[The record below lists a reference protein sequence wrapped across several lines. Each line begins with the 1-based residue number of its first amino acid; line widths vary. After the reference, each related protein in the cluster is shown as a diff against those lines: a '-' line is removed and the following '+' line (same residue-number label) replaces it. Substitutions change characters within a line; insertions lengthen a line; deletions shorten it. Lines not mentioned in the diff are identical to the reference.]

1 MNFSSIT
8 EHSSEEM
15 SKTGVYSITHLSS
28 NRIYIGSTGNSFKER
43 LKNHLEKLNK
53 NQHHSRFL
61 TNCWNRYGPDNF
73 RFGILCFVDWTVEYG
88 TADILYVE
96 QFYLDTF
103 NPEFNGATEAAS
115 PKGYKHTEET
125 KLKLSQL
132 AVLKR
137 SSKFTLFHETKG
149 LVEGL
154 NRQAFCEEHKLDSSS
169 IFRILKGIGRS
180 VSYKGFYKDEE
191 SYLKKLEKDKMKTS
205 VHLGVT
211 FCSHMQKFKV
221 TVKHKH
227 YGYFESERDAAE
239 VALLVRQI
247 G

>member
-1 MNFSSIT
+1 LTFSSIT

-15 SKTGVYSITHLSS
+15 SKTGVYCIKHLPS
-28 NRIYIGSTGNSFKER
+28 NRIYIGSTSDSFKSR
-43 LKNHLEKLNK
+43 LKSHLEKLNK
-53 NQHHSRFL
+53 NQHHCRFL
-61 TNCWNRYGPDNF
+61 KNCWNKYGQSDF
-73 RFGILCFVDWTVEYG
+73 KFYILCFVDWTVEYG
-88 TADILYVE
+88 TADVLYVE

-103 NPEFNGATEAAS
+103 KPEFNSATEAAS
-115 PKGYKHTEET
+115 PKGYTHTEET
-125 KLKLSQL
+125 KLKLSQI

-137 SSKFTLFHETKG
+137 SSKFTLFHETMG

-154 NRQAFCEEHKLDSSS
+154 NRQAFCEEHDLDSSS
-169 IFRILKGIGRS
+169 IFRILKGIGTS
-180 VSYKGFYKDEE
+180 VSYKGFYRDEE

-205 VHLGVT
+205 VHLGVS
-211 FCSHMQKFKV
+211 FCARMQKFKV

-239 VALLVRQI
+239 VALIVRQI